1 MTRGD
6 RRTAA
11 WMEDLA
17 GYARRAFDP
26 GRLAVRTALLVI
38 DMQRY
43 FIDEEGDAY
52 LSDSRTAVPRV
63 QELLQAFRRAK
74 LPVIFTRHEDRA
86 GDVDGAMGRWWGSIM
101 EPGDPQ
107 HEIVGAV
114 APLPDETVIRKNQYS
129 AFHDTG
135 LADILRRDEVRGVVV
150 TGVMTHLCCE
160 TSARDAFME
169 DLDVTLA
176 VDAMASSCEE
186 LHLAALRTL
195 VNGFAVAATTAAI
208 RAALPPVQA

>member
-6 RRTAA
+6 SKTAA
-11 WMEDLA
+11 WMKELT

-26 GRLAVRTALLVI
+26 GRLDVRTALLVI

-43 FIDEEGDAY
+43 FIDSNGDAY
-52 LSDSRTAVPRV
+52 LPDSRAALPRV
-63 QELLQAFRRAK
+63 RELLLAFRAAM

-86 GDVDGAMGRWWGSIM
+86 GDENGAMGRWWGSIM

-107 HEIVGAV
+107 HEIVDAV
-114 APLPDETVIRKNQYS
+114 EPLPEETVIRKHQYS
-129 AFHDTG
+129 AFHRTG
-135 LADILRRDEVRGVVV
+135 LSDRLRGDDVRGVVV
-150 TGVMTHLCCE
+150 SGVMTHLCCE

-176 VDAMASSCEE
+176 VDAMATSCEE

-195 VNGFAVAATTAAI
+195 VNGFAVAATTAEI
-208 RAALPPVQA
+208 CAALGK